1 MISLIIADDLTFY
14 EEDFCEIFLDNF
26 DAKVSFERL
35 NSLLH
40 FLILYLSSFQVYH
53 SRKKTIVA
61 KKKLRIKSCNNYFL
75 WIANNR

>member
-53 SRKKTIVA
+53 SRKKSIVA
-61 KKKLRIKSCNNYFL
+61 KKKMRKKSCNNYFL